1 MRYSSIVIA
10 LLFAAITACT
20 HEHTAEAPHEEKV
33 AATLWTAKSELFME
47 HDAPAPG
54 KKAGFLIHVTKLH
67 DFKPVTEG
75 TLTLTFTP
83 QGGAPFS
90 VTVNAPAR
98 PGIYTAEATF
108 PRSGNYAMRIAL
120 AGAAFSDEIAG
131 PELLVGEQAAHPADE
146 HAHGDGGEISFLK
159 EQQWTV
165 DFMVEP
171 VSRRSL
177 VSSFTA
183 MGEIVPVAHAESTVA
198 SPVAGVI
205 SAAKPL
211 AYIGKRVGKGE
222 VLALIEPPVRQEG
235 GIGQLSAA
243 HAEAANRAVLAQ
255 KEYERAKRLYEAKA
269 APKRRLEEAEI
280 ALNTAKAS
288 LGPLERAMAD
298 LKRNTSG
305 NKVAVTAP
313 IGGAVVEVAASNGKF
328 IEAGQPLM
336 RIINTSTLWL
346 KAHIPA
352 TDIGRLTQLESAT
365 FTVPGIAEAFRTKRL
380 VTEND
385 LVDPKTRTVP
395 VLFEV
400 GNPRSLL
407 KAGMFATVAVATGR
421 VEDALA
427 VPEEALFEDEG
438 RHFVFVQREGESF
451 ERREV
456 RTGARD
462 KGAVQIVEGL
472 GEGERVVTRGGY
484 YVRLAAQSTKLPDA
498 HGHAH

>member
-1 MRYSSIVIA
+1 MRRIRIVIA
-10 LLFAAITACT
+10 LLFAVVTGCA
-20 HEHTAEAPHEEKV
+20 HEHAAEQPQEEKV
-33 AATLWTAKSELFME
+33 AETLWTEKSELFME
-47 HDAPAPG
+47 HDAPLPG

-83 QGGAPFS
+83 QGGSPLT

-98 PGIYTAEATF
+98 PGIYKAEATF
-108 PRSGNYAMRIAL
+108 PRSGAYAMHIAL
-120 AGAAFSDEIAG
+120 KGATFSDTTAG
-131 PELLVGEQAAHPADE
+131 PEILVAEQAGHPADE
-146 HAHGDGGEISFLK
+146 HAHGDGGAISFLK

-171 VSRRSL
+171 VARRSL

-183 MGEIVPVAHAESTVA
+183 MGEIVPVAHAESTA
-198 SPVAGVI
+198 SSPVAGVV
-205 SAAKPL
+205 SAAQPL
-211 AYIGKRVGKGE
+211 PYIGKRVRKGE

-243 HAEAANRAVLAQ
+243 HAEAAGRVVLAR
-255 KEYERAKRLYEAKA
+255 KEYERAARLYEAKA
-269 APKRRLEEAEI
+269 APKRRLEEAELAVSTAQA
-280 ALNTAKAS
+280 ALD
-288 LGPLERAMAD
+288 PIERAMAD
-298 LKRNTSG
+298 LKSTTSG
-305 NKVAVTAP
+305 NRFVVTAP
-313 IGGAVVEVAASNGKF
+313 ISGAVVEVTSSNGKF
-328 IEAGQPLM
+328 IEAGQPLL

-352 TDIGRLTQLESAT
+352 TDIGRLTRLESAA
-365 FTVPGIAEAFRTKRL
+365 FSVPGVAEAFRTKRL

-385 LVDPKTRTVP
+385 LVDPATRTVP

-400 GNPRSLL
+400 DNPRSLL
-407 KAGMFATVAVATGR
+407 KAGMFATVAIATGR
-421 VEDALA
+421 VADALA

-438 RHFVFVQREGESF
+438 RHFVFVQSEGESF

-462 KGAVQIVEGL
+462 KGSVQIVEGL

-484 YVRLAAQSTKLPDA
+484 YVRLAAQSTRLPDA